1 MKFRE
6 YIADNLN
13 ILLANLFAIVLT
25 EYLLCVFSTS
35 LEFNIFIIFINLS
48 TFIVCFLHAYFR
60 KARFY
65 KKIHRGIDALDQK
78 ILVHELIDPITNE
91 EKLLHQEISEL
102 NRYMIDQINQYK
114 IKFEDFKEYLELWV
128 HEVKLPISAL
138 RLNLTQTKYKNN
150 QLILSEIDRLDDY
163 VNQILYLVRSEH
175 VEKDYQ
181 ISESSLSEIIKRVA
195 LKNQSALI
203 NSRIDFQV
211 ENVDKIIETDPKWL
225 EFILNQIIANSIKY
239 RKKKSPQIKVY
250 SEETSKVLVL
260 HVYDNGIGIPTS
272 DQSRVFQ
279 KAFTGQNG
287 RPYDFDKTKI
297 NLMAD
302 TSGSKSTGMGLYI
315 VKKLIDKLG
324 HRILISSTE
333 YQYTDIM
340 IVFAKNDY
348 YKNVRNCNIKSTT
361 E

>member
-35 LEFNIFIIFINLS
+35 LEFNIFIIFINLF

-91 EKLLHQEISEL
+91 EKFLHQEISEL

-150 QLILSEIDRLDDY
+150 QLLLSEIDRLDDY

-195 LKNQSALI
+195 LKNQSTLI
-203 NSRIDFQV
+203 DSRIDFQV
-211 ENVDKIIETDPKWL
+211 ENVEKTIETDPKWL

-250 SEETSKVLVL
+250 SEETSKSLVL